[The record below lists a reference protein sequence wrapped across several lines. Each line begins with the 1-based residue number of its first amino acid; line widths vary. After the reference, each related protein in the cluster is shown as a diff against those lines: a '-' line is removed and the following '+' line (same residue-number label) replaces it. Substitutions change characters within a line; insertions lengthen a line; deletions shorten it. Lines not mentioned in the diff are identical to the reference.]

1 MNYPS
6 PWVQEKEAA
15 KFLGLS
21 VCTLQRFRRS
31 GKLEPGTH
39 WIYITG
45 KPQSPVQY
53 DLEAVR
59 DVQRRLT
66 IAAVKAE
73 QEKQAAYR
81 CRIKLNMK

>member
-1 MNYPS
+1 MNYLS

-21 VCTLQRFRRS
+21 ICTLQRFRRS

-81 CRIKLNMK
+81 